1 MEKGRT
7 LGETLKTLRT
17 QAGMTQTELGEKL
30 SISAQ
35 AISKWERDESQPDI
49 ETLKKLAEIYGVSV
63 AEIIDPDETNR
74 KVSNPAEPTP
84 FVNLATSINEIPERV
99 AAEIGDQIRVG
110 EEVPEVY
117 KGRYDLYISEEFKDS
132 NYFKTVSYISKKFKI
147 GLAESKKIADNFPY
161 ALTGGVTKEEADML
175 DAYFAEIGVK
185 LKREQAKGKVP
196 YRPMITEKD
205 IQAAK
210 EQVEED
216 KKYLKKR
223 FIVANITAAVPA
235 IAAIIALLILKISI
249 FENPLLSVYAGL
261 CVYSTI
267 FLLWYPSI
275 VREGIGFIFDLG
287 AELNGCLLFI
297 PKIILCVGLLALTF
311 AISPVIYA
319 LSLPRRIKRMKE
331 GDMTDN
337 IFIDDKN
344 FIDY

>member
-1 MEKGRT
+1 MY
-7 LGETLKTLRT
+7 L
-17 QAGMTQTELGEKL
+17 
-30 SISAQ
+30 
-35 AISKWERDESQPDI
+35 
-49 ETLKKLAEIYGVSV
+49 
-63 AEIIDPDETNR
+63 
-74 KVSNPAEPTP
+74 
-84 FVNLATSINEIPERV
+84 
-99 AAEIGDQIRVG
+99 
-110 EEVPEVY
+110 
-117 KGRYDLYISEEFKDS
+117 
-132 NYFKTVSYISKKFKI
+132 KTVSYINKKFKI
-147 GLAESKKIADNFPY
+147 GLANSKAIADKFPY

-175 DAYFAEIGVK
+175 DAYFDEIGVK
-185 LKREQAKGKVP
+185 LKRESAKGNVP

-235 IAAIIALLILKISI
+235 IATIIALLILKISI
-249 FENPLLSVYAGL
+249 FENPLLSVYAGI

-275 VREGIGFIFDLG
+275 VREGIGFIFEFG
-287 AELNGCLLFI
+287 EEMNGCILFI
-297 PKIILCVGLLALTF
+297 PKIIVCLALITLTF

-337 IFIDDKN
+337 IFIYDKN